1 MTICRL
7 LESDQRPAKGT
18 LTASALADNTKGLT
32 FHDLKGYII
41 DGFDCLAPFLAFK
54 INFDMVGFHQHFFV
68 ICCRQ
73 LTLLLLGCIRIQPAS
88 YLTFFRQLYNRRLA
102 LLALFCRMRTSR
114 PETASR
120 NLLCRIRHNTL
131 NGLKGRTIL
140 CNSRNRTHQADCIR
154 MLRIIE
160 KLSNRG
166 FFNNSSG
173 IHNND
178 RITQLTDNT

>member
-1 MTICRL
+1 
-7 LESDQRPAKGT
+7 
-18 LTASALADNTKGLT
+18 
-32 FHDLKGYII
+32 
-41 DGFDCLAPFLAFK
+41 
-54 INFDMVGFHQHFFV
+54 MVGFHQHFFV
-68 ICCRQ
+68 ICCHP
-73 LTLLLLGCIRIQPAS
+73 LTLLLLGCICIQPAS

-102 LLALFCRMRTSR
+102 LPALFCRMRTPR

-120 NLLCRIRHNTL
+120 NPLCRIRYNAL

-166 FFNNSSG
+166 FSTIRPVYITMTVSRSSLTTPKSWVMKRTDVF
-173 IHNND
+173 IFSFKSLIRS
-178 RITQLTDNT
+178 RICA